1 FAWRKLWPD
10 FILGH
15 DLEGP
20 APEQEPPVADDIV
33 SLGRTMGLEV
43 NEDNIQDL
51 AEEIGRELTT
61 NELMD
66 LNRKQQQ
73 EVVEEISSTEKEE
86 EKKAEESLTSD
97 DIRGMCEMWET
108 VQNSVE
114 KQHPYKAVAG

>member
-1 FAWRKLWPD
+1 MTLS
-10 FILGH
+10 LGR
-15 DLEGP
+15 
-20 APEQEPPVADDIV
+20 

-43 NEDNIQDL
+43 NEDNIQDF

-61 NELMD
+61 NEPMD
-66 LNRKQQQ
+66 LNLKQQQ

-86 EKKAEESLTSD
+86 EKKAEEPLTSD

-114 KQHPYKAVAG
+114 KQHPKKAVAG